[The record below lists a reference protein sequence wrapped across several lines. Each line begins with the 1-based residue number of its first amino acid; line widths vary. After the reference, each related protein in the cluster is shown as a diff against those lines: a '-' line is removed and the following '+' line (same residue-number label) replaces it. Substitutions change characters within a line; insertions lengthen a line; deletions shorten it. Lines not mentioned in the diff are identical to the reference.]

1 MSILGLGQ
9 SWANITQFSL
19 KSGWVQSTLNFR
31 RNRTYSKMS
40 KLGEFHSTSLNK
52 REQDVE
58 DWQLTLYTL
67 NGSYVMFVTNW
78 SFFVFVIFYF
88 FFHHNVTQIF
98 SPNLTFI
105 NLLDPSCGRQP
116 ITHKIIKFQS
126 SSKLHINKPPSHVP
140 NSTAIR
146 TLIWVR
152 NFGELHCFCV
162 PTFGPKVERVFLAR
176 NFPFVSFDSL
186 LSSYA
191 KTHTLRLRFSISV
204 GESGRKE
211 YFKLIRLYISRNLF
225 CRPTSVEFRIIL
237 QSSKNCFNLHKKKSC
252 LSEVIKSAKKT

>member
-1 MSILGLGQ
+1 
-9 SWANITQFSL
+9 
-19 KSGWVQSTLNFR
+19 
-31 RNRTYSKMS
+31 
-40 KLGEFHSTSLNK
+40 
-52 REQDVE
+52 
-58 DWQLTLYTL
+58 
-67 NGSYVMFVTNW
+67 MFVTNW

-146 TLIWVR
+146 TFIWVR
-152 NFGELHCFCV
+152 NFGELRCFCV

-176 NFPFVSFDSL
+176 NFPFFFSFDSL

-204 GESGRKE
+204 RREWKKGVLQADKVV
-211 YFKLIRLYISRNLF
+211 YFAEFVVILSAYIRRISHYFAIIKKLF
-225 CRPTSVEFRIIL
+225 QFA
-237 QSSKNCFNLHKKKSC
+237 QKKSC
-252 LSEVIKSAKKT
+252 LSEVIKSAKKNLID